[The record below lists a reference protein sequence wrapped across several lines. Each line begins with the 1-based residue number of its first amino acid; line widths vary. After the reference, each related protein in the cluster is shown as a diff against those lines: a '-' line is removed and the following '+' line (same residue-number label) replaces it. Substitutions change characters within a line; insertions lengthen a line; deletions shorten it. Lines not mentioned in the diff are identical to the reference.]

1 MMSSRSDRWPW
12 VWFAI
17 VVLLVIAVAGLS
29 VGLAAASRSTGIAN
43 CINDTLGVRQQY
55 TDMDHQNERRKILD
69 QKAAEQDKARGLTEL
84 TVGKTRAAQL
94 AGFNLYRRGVDEF
107 EKSLADWLARD
118 RLIAALRAKHPLGRC

>member
-1 MMSSRSDRWPW
+1 MSRRSDRWPW

-29 VGLAAASRSTGIAN
+29 VGLVAASRSTRIAN

-55 TDMDHQNERRKILD
+55 ADMDHANERQKIQD
-69 QKAAEQDKARGLTEL
+69 QTLAEADKAAGLSQL
-84 TVGKTRAAQL
+84 TAGKTRAEQL

-107 EKSLADWLARD
+107 EKALTDWLARD
-118 RLIAALRAKHPLGRC
+118 KKITALRARVPLGEC